1 MSNIGKS
8 VIKKVGEREV
18 ICRELTVSQVRGLV
32 LSSGAPD
39 LISDFLFEEIRLR
52 DLPTFTNLSAED
64 VDAMYPSDIDVVVQ
78 GCKEANP
85 HFFGLL
91 ARDAKARASS

>member
-18 ICRELTVSQVRGLV
+18 ICRELTVSQVRGLMQTIG
-32 LSSGAPD
+32 SGD
-39 LISDFLFEEIRLR
+39 LISDGLFEELRLV
-52 DLPTFTNLSAED
+52 DLTTFTSLTADEIE
-64 VDAMYPSDIDVVVQ
+64 AMFPSDLAVVVQ

-85 HFFGLL
+85 DFFGLL
-91 ARDAKARASS
+91 TRQLKHTDAR

>member
-32 LSSGAPD
+32 MSTGDAD
-39 LISDFLFEEIRLR
+39 LISDYLFEEIRLR
-52 DLPTFTNLSAED
+52 DLPTFTNLTAEE
-64 VDAMYPSDIDVVVQ
+64 VDAMYPSDLVAVVQ
-78 GCKEANP
+78 GCQEANP

-91 ARDAKARASS
+91 AREAKARASS

>member
-32 LSSGAPD
+32 MSTGDAD
-39 LISDFLFEEIRLR
+39 LISDYLFEEIRLR
-52 DLPTFTNLSAED
+52 DLPTFTNLTAEE
-64 VDAMYPSDIDVVVQ
+64 VDAMYPSDLVAVVQ
-78 GCKEANP
+78 GCHEANP

-91 ARDAKARASS
+91 AREAKAHASS

>member
-1 MSNIGKS
+1 MNNIGKS

-32 LSSGAPD
+32 MSTGDAD
-39 LISDFLFEEIRLR
+39 LISDYLFEEIRLR
-52 DLPTFTNLSAED
+52 DLPTFTNLTAEE
-64 VDAMYPSDIDVVVQ
+64 VDAMYPSDLVAVVQ
-78 GCKEANP
+78 GCQEANP

-91 ARDAKARASS
+91 AREAKARASS

>member
-1 MSNIGKS
+1 MSNIGKT
-8 VIKKVGEREV
+8 VIKKISDREV

-32 LSSGAPD
+32 MTAGAAD

-52 DLPTFTNLSAED
+52 DLPVFTSLTEHEIEE
-64 VDAMYPSDIDVVVQ
+64 MYPSDIAVVIQ

-85 HFFGLL
+85 HFFELL
-91 ARDAKARASS
+91 AREAKTRVSS